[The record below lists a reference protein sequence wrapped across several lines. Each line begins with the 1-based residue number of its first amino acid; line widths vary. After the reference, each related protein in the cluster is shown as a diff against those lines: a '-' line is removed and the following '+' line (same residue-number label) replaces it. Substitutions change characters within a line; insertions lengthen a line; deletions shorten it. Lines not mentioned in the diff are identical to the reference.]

1 MDELSN
7 LKSALEE
14 MEKQAKIMLAR
25 KNKAVALLET
35 HQHDGYYFTV
45 VNLKLENDFVKIK
58 VGYLRKVDSLPGFV
72 ELSTALVDK
81 GILYV
86 IGRYCQ
92 AIGYEIHITGA
103 LSEQAVHTFAWAFSS
118 LLRIKTTSTFLV
130 PFSSNSS
137 WPCVPALES
146 DSLRIKI
153 LEDTGGSLKL
163 NDNAI
168 VTDDDISWADNNWQ
182 SFIDLIGDER
192 FKLASEAFTTFRAC

>member
-86 IGRYCQ
+86 I
-92 AIGYEIHITGA
+92 I
-103 LSEQAVHTFAWAFSS
+103 
-118 LLRIKTTSTFLV
+118 
-130 PFSSNSS
+130 
-137 WPCVPALES
+137 
-146 DSLRIKI
+146 
-153 LEDTGGSLKL
+153 
-163 NDNAI
+163 
-168 VTDDDISWADNNWQ
+168 
-182 SFIDLIGDER
+182 
-192 FKLASEAFTTFRAC
+192 